1 MLELLEG
8 CLIVWRMKV
17 DRTLHVDVSAIHIEK
32 EKDDSF
38 ISSLNNFEAPPSML
52 NKEKKLFFAPKETS
66 LLVFYSFIYFN

>member
-1 MLELLEG
+1 
-8 CLIVWRMKV
+8 MKV

-52 NKEKKLFFAPKETS
+52 NKEKKLLFAPKETS
-66 LLVFYSFIYFN
+66 LLVF